1 MVSAQ
6 PEHVRMSAHHCRLKD
21 LRFQIKCA
29 DGNVPEAF
37 RGNWFEA
44 SIGPSVETR
53 IKRVVCAHWMST
65 VDSDI
70 GEKAGKRWS
79 VCLKSGDDPLRALTE
94 APQPGHSLVL
104 LTWRCHTMGPQSGIL
119 KGQLCSVS
127 FLRGTRALPYRDSS
141 QGRLHRRPPRFYS
154 LIGSSAAIA
163 HEAPRHPTS
172 PGTNTWAL
180 RHRRALALPPHQPR
194 GRI

>member
-1 MVSAQ
+1 
-6 PEHVRMSAHHCRLKD
+6 MSAHHCRLKD

-70 GEKAGKRWS
+70 GEKAGKRRS

-94 APQPGHSLVL
+94 APQRGHSPVL
-104 LTWRCHTMGPQSGIL
+104 LTWWCHTMGPQSGIL

-127 FLRGTRALPYRDSS
+127 FLRGTRAPA
-141 QGRLHRRPPRFYS
+141 PPP
-154 LIGSSAAIA
+154 AAVLFTDRQFSC
-163 HEAPRHPTS
+163 HCTRGTQAPHLT
-172 PGTNTWAL
+172 GD
-180 RHRRALALPPHQPR
+180 
-194 GRI
+194 